1 MVAGTIHGMILGIMV
16 TTAAILIMVTTA
28 VILIMVTTAVILIT
42 AAILT
47 ITAMRVMDGMVPG
60 GATTAGAIRIMDTEE
75 AVTIPTTGIQERPTT
90 GVATAEMYIA
100 AVLKGEALMGTSRAT
115 GDRPAQ

>member
-16 TTAAILIMVTTA
+16 TTAVILIMVTTA
-28 VILIMVTTAVILIT
+28 AILIMVTTAVILIT

-47 ITAMRVMDGMVPG
+47 ITAMQVMDGMVPG